1 LESSSPSVKSVL
13 PAAIT
18 LATIGWGGLAAVVYL
33 TLPTVGPRWLFF
45 FMGVLA
51 LTGSALPF
59 LAFLNRRFPS
69 VPPATS
75 GVILRQSLWVGI
87 YGTTLAWLQIGR
99 VLTLPMALVLAIGL
113 VIIEWLMRLRER
125 SQWKPEGTRV
135 ESREE

>member
-1 LESSSPSVKSVL
+1 MESSSPSVKSVL

-18 LATIGWGGLAAVVYL
+18 LAVLGWGGLVALVFL
-33 TLPTVGPRWLFF
+33 SLPTVGPRWLFF
-45 FMGVLA
+45 FLGVLA

-69 VPPATS
+69 IPPTTS

-99 VLTLPMALVLAIGL
+99 VLTLPMALVLVIGL
-113 VIIEWLMRLRER
+113 VIIEWLMRLREK
-125 SQWKPEGTRV
+125 SQWKPDKERV
-135 ESREE
+135 ESRE

>member
-1 LESSSPSVKSVL
+1 MDSSSPSVKSVL

-18 LATIGWGGLAAVVYL
+18 LAVIGWGGLVSVVYL

-45 FMGVLA
+45 FLGVLA

-69 VPPATS
+69 MPPATS
-75 GVILRQSLWVGI
+75 GVILRQSLWAGI

-125 SQWKPEGTRV
+125 SQWKPDKERV
-135 ESREE
+135 ESREQ

>member
-1 LESSSPSVKSVL
+1 M
-13 PAAIT
+13 
-18 LATIGWGGLAAVVYL
+18 VYL

-69 VPPATS
+69 TPPATS

-125 SQWKPEGTRV
+125 SQWKPEGTRI
-135 ESREE
+135 ENRE

>member
-1 LESSSPSVKSVL
+1 MESSSPSVKSVL

-18 LATIGWGGLAAVVYL
+18 LAIIGWGGLVAVVYL

-69 VPPATS
+69 TPPATS

-125 SQWKPEGTRV
+125 SQWKPEGTRI
-135 ESREE
+135 ENRE

>member
-1 LESSSPSVKSVL
+1 MESSSPSVKSVL

-18 LATIGWGGLAAVVYL
+18 LAVVGWGGLVAVVYL

-45 FMGVLA
+45 FLGVLA

-69 VPPATS
+69 APPTTS

-113 VIIEWLMRLRER
+113 VIIEWLMRLREK

-135 ESREE
+135 ENRE

>member
-1 LESSSPSVKSVL
+1 MDSSSPSVKSVL

-18 LATIGWGGLAAVVYL
+18 LAVLGWGGLVALVFL
-33 TLPTVGPRWLFF
+33 SLPTVGPRWLFF
-45 FMGVLA
+45 FLGVLA

-69 VPPATS
+69 IPPTTS

-99 VLTLPMALVLAIGL
+99 VLTLPMALVLVIGL
-113 VIIEWLMRLRER
+113 VIIEWLMRLREK
-125 SQWKPEGTRV
+125 SQWKPDKERV
-135 ESREE
+135 ESRE

>member
-18 LATIGWGGLAAVVYL
+18 LAVLGWGGLVALVFL
-33 TLPTVGPRWLFF
+33 SLPTVGPRWLFF
-45 FMGVLA
+45 FLGVLA

-69 VPPATS
+69 IPPTTS

-99 VLTLPMALVLAIGL
+99 VLTLPMALVLVIGL
-113 VIIEWLMRLRER
+113 VIIEWLMRLREK
-125 SQWKPEGTRV
+125 SQWKPDKERV
-135 ESREE
+135 ESRE